1 MKPACFNAVVTSL
14 AACLLFGSANGLTS
28 RIAPPSSWSNL
39 FNSLRHQDD
48 SFETCVKQSQQGKSK
63 PVVGILT
70 VPNFDDDVQYAILGS
85 GRVWKPYVDW
95 LKEAGAD
102 IVPLPYT
109 GANLTEKLSHV
120 NAVLFPGGHNHFVI
134 DGELTK
140 WGQSAKE
147 IWTYAMA
154 SNRAGKPMPI
164 WGICLGFEAVN
175 YMASAEKWTPF
186 VSKFE
191 TENNSLNEHY
201 TPYAAHSRLLNGKCA
216 PKGLQSS
223 LASHAWAFHTHSYGI
238 EPSHWDKV
246 PELSSTLNIVS
257 TTHGPDGREF
267 VSMVEGKDG
276 LPVYGTQWHPEKNEF
291 LTEHDFDIKTSTRA
305 TEAMSYFAHFF
316 VEEARRNNNQF
327 PSPEDRED
335 ALIENYFNVETELE
349 HQSPEMYYVGDLKPM
364 HVQVIW
370 RRNCAVILV
379 SSLVILSA
387 ILGCWLTRSAR
398 NLEDSCPASS

>member
-1 MKPACFNAVVTSL
+1 MKLAYLNAVITSL
-14 AACLLFGSANGLTS
+14 AACLLFGSANGLKR
-28 RIAPPSSWSNL
+28 RIAPQSW
-39 FNSLRHQDD
+39 FNFLTPLDHQDD
-48 SFETCVKQSQQGKSK
+48 SFETCAKQSQQGKSK

-70 VPNFDDDVQYAILGS
+70 VPNFDDDVEYAILGS

-95 LKEAGAD
+95 LKKAGAD
-102 IVPLPYT
+102 VVPLPYT
-109 GANLTEKLSHV
+109 ENNFTEMLSHV
-120 NAVLFPGGHNHFVI
+120 NAVLFPGGHNHFLKH
-134 DGELTK
+134 GKLTR
-140 WGQSAKE
+140 WGRSAKK
-147 IWTYAMA
+147 IWTYVMA

-186 VSKFE
+186 VSKFDA
-191 TENNSLNEHY
+191 ENNSLKEHH

-223 LASHAWAFHTHSYGI
+223 LASHAWAFHTHGHGI
-238 EPSHWDKV
+238 EPSRYDDNDL
-246 PELSSTLNIVS
+246 PELSSTLNIIS
-257 TTHGPDGREF
+257 TSHGPDGREF

-291 LTEHDFDIKTSTRA
+291 LTKSTFDIDTSTRA

-335 ALIENYFNVETELE
+335 ALIENYYTAETDRGN
-349 HQSPEMYYVGDLKPM
+349 QTPTMYYVGSLKKEHW
-364 HVQVIW
+364 HVIY
-370 RRNCAVILV
+370 RKMKRAVFLV
-379 SSLVILSA
+379 FSFAILSSW
-387 ILGCWLTRSAR
+387 LGYSYCRRTRAPKSA
-398 NLEDSCPASS
+398 S